1 MQRANIR
8 KQSKSKVN
16 TCFHDWSSMPYLINV
31 HVTNRYFAFKCVPP
45 PRRLSR
51 NSRQPVIISIA
62 SKLRARVERERER
75 GWYCTD
81 FSNENANIHV
91 YLCPLNPDTTGNSVF
106 SWSQS
111 WFQPRWFESTRYIYI
126 YMYMYQSIID
136 RVDRVRFT
144 STRSRCIYNL
154 TNLLEVV

>member
-106 SWSQS
+106 SNRDSS
-111 WFQPRWFESTRYIYI
+111 HVDSNRRDIYI
-126 YMYMYQSIID
+126 YVSID
-136 RVDRVRFT
+136 N
-144 STRSRCIYNL
+144 RSRGPRALYVDAL
-154 TNLLEVV
+154 PLYL

>member
-62 SKLRARVERERER
+62 SKLRARVERER

-106 SWSQS
+106 SNRDSS
-111 WFQPRWFESTRYIYI
+111 HVDSNRRDIYIYI
-126 YMYMYQSIID
+126 YVYVSID
-136 RVDRVRFT
+136 N
-144 STRSRCIYNL
+144 RSRGPRALYVDAL
-154 TNLLEVV
+154 PLYL

>member
-75 GWYCTD
+75 ERGWYCTD

-106 SWSQS
+106 SNRDSS
-111 WFQPRWFESTRYIYI
+111 HVDSNRRDIYI
-126 YMYMYQSIID
+126 YVSID
-136 RVDRVRFT
+136 N
-144 STRSRCIYNL
+144 RSRGPRALYVDAL
-154 TNLLEVV
+154 PLYL